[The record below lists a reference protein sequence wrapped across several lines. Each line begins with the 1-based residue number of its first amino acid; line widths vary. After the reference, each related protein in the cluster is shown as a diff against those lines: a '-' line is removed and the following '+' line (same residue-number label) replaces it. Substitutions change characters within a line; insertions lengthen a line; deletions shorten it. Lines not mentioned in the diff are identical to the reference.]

1 MKRFLMVVTV
11 LVSLLLVTGC
21 EDNKKEKITAEEFYN
36 RVNETYKLSDITKR
50 IDFVQKAYA
59 YDKDEVKFY
68 FYEGNRSFDMGN
80 IYIDEVQ
87 NASSNM
93 LDKKDSID
101 KGDNYSSITIYN
113 DQEYYRIAY
122 VDNTLLYAKGPKANQ
137 YIIDDVFNKTGY

>member
-137 YIIDDVFNKTGY
+137 YIIDDVFNKAGY